1 MARQGDAVEN
11 LDHRAVIFPTESG
24 ITGGGEHIQ
33 RGGSER
39 QREGQRPGSV
49 IHQPEIFDKNI
60 DSGFWRV
67 IAIRGRAACDS
78 QTSGELPAAWVTTSY
93 IVSSGIPARAASA
106 IASAATAMCTPAS
119 S

>member
-1 MARQGDAVEN
+1 MPLKILITALSSSRPNPALLAEVNIFSAVVASGSGKVSA
-11 LDHRAVIFPTESG
+11 RAVSFTS
-24 ITGGGEHIQ
+24 
-33 RGGSER
+33 
-39 QREGQRPGSV
+39 
-49 IHQPEIFDKNI
+49 PEIFDKNI

-67 IAIRGRAACDS
+67 IAIRDVLHAILKHP
-78 QTSGELPAAWVTTSY
+78 ELPAAWVTTSY

>member
-39 QREGQRPGSV
+39 QRKVSARAVSFTSP
-49 IHQPEIFDKNI
+49 IFDKNI

-67 IAIRGRAACDS
+67 IAIQDVRHAILKHP
-78 QTSGELPAAWVTTSY
+78 ELPAAWVTTSY

>member
-67 IAIRGRAACDS
+67 IAIVTCCMRFS
-78 QTSGELPAAWVTTSY
+78 NIQELPAAWVTTSY

>member
-49 IHQPEIFDKNI
+49 IGVG
-60 DSGFWRV
+60 SG
-67 IAIRGRAACDS
+67 
-78 QTSGELPAAWVTTSY
+78 
-93 IVSSGIPARAASA
+93 
-106 IASAATAMCTPAS
+106 
-119 S
+119 